1 MGSVT
6 ANPVRLG
13 QNAMLASPSPSDLW
27 LPVFGGEVLTWFEE
41 LNISSMLVRIKTI
54 MSGST
59 SEFPLLHQFEA
70 ERHAIGTEML
80 GQDMPR
86 GVRTLSLDD
95 RPLVAPYEV
104 DDIDRMLAHF
114 DDRQEM
120 AQAAGRALAREM
132 DRFNFRLILNA
143 SRTAADGNSPFPGG
157 GFDRAGTAKTD
168 SNWPTTAGGDWS
180 RAAVIA
186 LLEAIEDVFIL
197 WAEHDI
203 PENDRGCVVPF
214 KAWYKLRNLG
224 LPRAAAE
231 LYARDFVMPPNQAVV
246 GAPAFSANAPR
257 TMALDFNGLPI
268 WGSNHLPT
276 TNITTGEAKYQGD
289 FTATRGL
296 IVQKEAVGHLTL
308 LDVVTETDRD
318 VRRGVDFFVTK
329 VLTGGGTLRPEASVE
344 LAYAA

>member
-1 MGSVT
+1 MGSVVG
-6 ANPVRLG
+6 NPVRLG
-13 QNAMLASPSPSDLW
+13 QNAMLASPTPSDLW

-41 LNISSMLVRIKTI
+41 LNISMMLVRVKTI

-104 DDIDRMLAHF
+104 DDIDRLLAHF

-143 SRTAADGNSPFPGG
+143 SRVVADGNSPFPGG
-157 GFDRAGTAKTD
+157 GFDRNGGRLNALLPATAT
-168 SNWPTTAGGDWS
+168 GDWS
-180 RAAVIA
+180 RANIIA
-186 LLEAIEDVFIL
+186 FLEALEDILIL

-203 PENDRGCVVPF
+203 PENDRGVVVPF
-214 KAWYKLRNLG
+214 KAWFALRNLG
-224 LPRAAAE
+224 MPRGADDITV
-231 LYARDFVMPPNQAVV
+231 RDWTMGTSQIVA
-246 GAPAFSANAPR
+246 GAPQYSQNAPR
-257 TMALDFNGLPI
+257 TNNLSFNGLPI
-268 WGSNHLPT
+268 WGSNHLPNGQ
-276 TNITTGEAKYQGD
+276 NITTGEAKYQGD
-289 FTATRGL
+289 FTNTRA
-296 IVQKEAVGHLTL
+296 IMVQKEAVGHLTL

-318 VRRGVDFFVTK
+318 VRRGLDFFVTK

-344 LAYAA
+344 IGIV